1 MRYKST
7 NMTTKSTA
15 KRRVRVRTNLYFDE
29 KVKAIASKI
38 AFDRDLSISQL
49 VSQLIQKE
57 AGVLK

>member
-1 MRYKST
+1 
-7 NMTTKSTA
+7 MTTKSTA